1 MKRINVMV
9 STQAKEVLGLWK
21 KHMGVTTLDEAMDAL
36 LIAFSEGPGF
46 YDAAQKRATAIR
58 KEMAN
63 HVDDLTED

>member
-9 STQAKEVLGLWK
+9 SDKARAALALWK
-21 KHMGVTTLDEAMDAL
+21 KQIGVTTLDEAMDEL
-36 LIAFSEGPGF
+36 LIEFSEGSGF

-63 HVDDLTED
+63 HVDDLTE